1 MFSTECVNHI
11 CQTHKN
17 PRVKQFVIE
26 HTILPFIK
34 SIEKEKDLLGNI
46 FRSIKDKL
54 VQMILKDNSASC
66 RDAAV
71 TLLVTFK

>member
-54 VQMILKDNSASC
+54 V
-66 RDAAV
+66 
-71 TLLVTFK
+71 